1 MVRAQDPTVVFLAE
15 TWLVEARLGEI
26 RDKLEMG
33 NYFGVSKVTL
43 GGELALFWKN
53 GVELEVE
60 SSSLNHIDVSINKG
74 KDDGWRFT
82 GFYRAPETQRRME
95 SWNLMRD
102 LYGRFRV
109 SWLCQETL
117 MRLQG

>member
-1 MVRAQDPTVVFLAE
+1 M
-15 TWLVEARLGEI
+15 
-26 RDKLEMG
+26 
-33 NYFGVSKVTL
+33 
-43 GGELALFWKN
+43 
-53 GVELEVE
+53 ELEVE